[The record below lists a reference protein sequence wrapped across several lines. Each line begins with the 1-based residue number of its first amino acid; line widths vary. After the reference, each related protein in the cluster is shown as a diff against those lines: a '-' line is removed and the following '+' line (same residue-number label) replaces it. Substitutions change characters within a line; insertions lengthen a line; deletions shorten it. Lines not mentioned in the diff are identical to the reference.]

1 MVSSWS
7 EWSSCSDDCRRQ
19 RRRQCHVTPCDDADD
34 VQSETCP
41 SDICLSSESTPA
53 DDQQI
58 STRSSSSLNYT
69 NTDHI
74 NGRLRDK
81 SGFPNFPF
89 SSLFLH
95 LVLTILNTIP
105 QPHRPCFRLCLCLA
119 PVSVVVQ
126 SLVHLVSSLRS
137 SCPNSLSFLI
147 TNANS
152 FLSSTSSVISTLCHS
167 KHIRDLPR
175 V

>member
-1 MVSSWS
+1 MTPMTFS
-7 EWSSCSDDCRRQ
+7 Q
-19 RRRQCHVTPCDDADD
+19 RRVR
-34 VQSETCP
+34 
-41 SDICLSSESTPA
+41 
-53 DDQQI
+53 QI
-58 STRSSSSLNYT
+58 SVSAQSRLLPMINRSVRVHRLLST
-69 NTDHI
+69 APTQITD
-74 NGRLRDK
+74 RLRDK

-105 QPHRPCFRLCLCLA
+105 QFHRRCFRLCLCLT
-119 PVSVVVQ
+119 PPISVVVQ
-126 SLVHLVSSLRS
+126 SLVHSVSSLRS

-152 FLSSTSSVISTLCHS
+152 FLSSTGSVISTLCHS